1 MTASALLPIG
11 LVLGMASQL
20 GAQDA
25 SQQPSSSPS
34 PAAQGSVTSATPN
47 CDYNACALRVKIA
60 WGNRLIIRG
69 QQEQQVGKL
78 GMFSANNLESLVA
91 SSQEAAAEARIF
103 QKNHKPG
110 EILLLLGT
118 FTMVFSASVASGSES
133 AVGPIAGVAA
143 GISMLF
149 YGVFQRVRADNSL
162 SKTIWLYNRSLQR

>member
-1 MTASALLPIG
+1 MTTCVVPSIG
-11 LVLGMASQL
+11 LVLGMVSQL
-20 GAQDA
+20 GAQGA
-25 SQQPSSSPS
+25 SQQSSSSAS
-34 PAAQGSVTSATPN
+34 PAAQGPVTSATPN

-78 GMFSANNLESLVA
+78 GMFSSTNLESLVA
-91 SSQEAAAEARIF
+91 SSQEAAADGRVF
-103 QKNHKPG
+103 QRNHKRG
-110 EILLLLGT
+110 EIFLFLGS
-118 FTMVFSASVASGSES
+118 FTMVFSASVASGSDS
-133 AVGPIAGVAA
+133 AVGPIAGVVA

>member
-1 MTASALLPIG
+1 MKASALLPIG

-110 EILLLLGT
+110 EILLFLGT